1 MRQEFSSDASSA
13 GSTKQHLAA
22 CLKFRLKVTASAEVS
37 WLFLF
42 MFVSVK
48 PKPFDARSP
57 QFRLFC
63 TTSEAVQDLRLS
75 LQDSLEVD
83 GCNASG

>member
-1 MRQEFSSDASSA
+1 MIQDSGIERCSA
-13 GSTKQHLAA
+13 DLAMQHSAA
-22 CLKFRLKVTASAEVS
+22 CLKFRLNVTASAEEDE

-48 PKPFDARSP
+48 PKPFDARSA

-63 TTSEAVQDLRLS
+63 TRGGALHS
-75 LQDSLEVD
+75 LNRTLLEKV
-83 GCNASG
+83 SGNRWL